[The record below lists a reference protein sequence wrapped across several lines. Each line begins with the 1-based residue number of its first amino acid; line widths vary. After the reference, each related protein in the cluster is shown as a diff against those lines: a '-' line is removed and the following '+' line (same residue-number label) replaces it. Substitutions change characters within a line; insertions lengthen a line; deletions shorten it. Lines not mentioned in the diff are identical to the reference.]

1 MSGQGLESTCQV
13 ENKSLTG
20 SFYLYVYAR
29 GVCKSGF
36 NPLNLVYIL
45 MLLSVRW
52 SERVYNFWG
61 SKLGGFLSRT
71 PLIKGLLCFTQLC
84 LV

>member
-45 MLLSVRW
+45 IGFCL
-52 SERVYNFWG
+52 
-61 SKLGGFLSRT
+61 LGGVKECIIF
-71 PLIKGLLCFTQLC
+71 GVANWGGF
-84 LV
+84 